1 MMYQRI
7 DWMIAQM
14 KHRDELQ
21 PYYDSYK
28 ALSGFKQSRYRKKNA
43 AYINDYEQTV
53 LEIHKHKDSFTKD
66 GRMATVLELLDRS
79 NELKSQYNVLS
90 VKQQAYLDKCEAAER
105 HKDKVKKYLD
115 AELVKSQNEKSKK
128 KELHLA
134 VPFLK
139 YLRRGEIRR

>member
-90 VKQQAYLDKCEAAER
+90 VKQKAYLDKCEAAER

-128 KELHLA
+128 KEICRKKNN
-134 VPFLK
+134 F
-139 YLRRGEIRR
+139 YLE